1 MKKKKIIN
9 KNKKEKRWK
18 ITIRKRGLKR
28 REVATILED
37 IKEGGED
44 INSKIIIKIK
54 IIQNKNEW
62 RK

>member
-1 MKKKKIIN
+1 MKKKIIN

-44 INSKIIIKIK
+44 INSEIIIKIK

>member
-1 MKKKKIIN
+1 MKKKIIIN

-44 INSKIIIKIK
+44 
-54 IIQNKNEW
+54 
-62 RK
+62 